1 MVNTLEAQ
9 KKLAYYNFRRK
20 GKELPRR
27 QDLRMSLAPDDTSS
41 LLVLLGG
48 EASPRLAI
56 ATTRSPRIPPPA
68 GFRVFWGSAA
78 RRGLVDAAG
87 LAGALAWLSG

>member
-1 MVNTLEAQ
+1 MVNNLEAQ

-27 QDLRMSLAPDDTSS
+27 QNLRMSLAPDDTSS

-56 ATTRSPRIPPPA
+56 ATTRSPRIPLPRAFVCFGVVRHGADWSMLPA
-68 GFRVFWGSAA
+68 P
-78 RRGLVDAAG
+78 
-87 LAGALAWLSG
+87 AGALAWLLG